1 MNIVECIEMLRK
13 EKNMSW
19 YKLAQ
24 KSGIS
29 QSTLSNLIN
38 RGNSPSV
45 DTLEKICNGLGIS
58 LSEFF
63 FITDEKIKNKPD
75 EYNEL
80 LQRYMLLGEKE
91 REYLRQTIRLLI
103 VHSQS
108 Y

>member
-1 MNIVECIEMLRK
+1 MNVVECIEMLRN

-38 RGNSPSV
+38 RGNSPSI
-45 DTLEKICNGLGIS
+45 DTLGKICNGLGIS

-63 FITDEKIKNKPD
+63 AIMEGLSISRLDECNDLI
-75 EYNEL
+75 
-80 LQRYMLLGEKE
+80 RMYMLLGIKEKE
-91 REYLRQTIRLLI
+91 YLHQTIRLLI
-103 VHSQS
+103 IHSQS
-108 Y
+108 

>member
-1 MNIVECIEMLRK
+1 MNIIECIEKLAK

-38 RGNSPSV
+38 RCNSPSV

-63 FITDEKIKNKPD
+63 CVMEETPASRND
-75 EYNEL
+75 EYNAL
-80 LQRYMLLGEKE
+80 IRSYMLLGQNEKK
-91 REYLRQTIRLLI
+91 YLRQTIQLLI
-103 VHSQS
+103 IHSQS
-108 Y
+108 